1 MLKKAAQQPMDT
13 SPSRFVLS
21 GKLFYGHLHPDFPDT
36 AFTPRWGLA
45 LSLDKDMQKLAET
58 NTMTVKEPTA
68 IMDSSYVSLHK
79 NVKNSRGEDN
89 EAPLVVDSKKRRI
102 PDDILSRIGW
112 GTDVKVLV
120 SRFYMSKWAKWGFS
134 IDKIQVINLIEYEG
148 SSDEFDEEDG
158 FEAPSSSGAGVS
170 TSDADIDDDLPF

>member
-1 MLKKAAQQPMDT
+1 
-13 SPSRFVLS
+13 
-21 GKLFYGHLHPDFPDT
+21 
-36 AFTPRWGLA
+36 
-45 LSLDKDMQKLAET
+45 
-58 NTMTVKEPTA
+58 
-68 IMDSSYVSLHK
+68 MDSPYVSLHK
-79 NVKNSRGEDN
+79 NVKNSRGENN

-102 PDDILSRIGW
+102 PDDILSSIGW